1 MTAQGFA
8 LTERLGR
15 VGAPIKMWAE
25 QLGDLGDRRL
35 ADMDAAGIDVQVLST
50 PAIGVEELDPPES
63 VRMSKE
69 LNDVLAKAVADH
81 PDRFAGF
88 AVLPILDAA
97 AAADELDRAVTQL
110 GFKGALINGHTR
122 GRFLDDQAFWPIF
135 ERAEDLDVPI
145 YLHPTPPPPQVREAY
160 YSGLPGMVG
169 NVLALAGWGWHCE
182 TGLHALRMVLGG
194 VFDRFSRL
202 HVIIGHMG
210 ENIPFSLARADDVLT
225 PLPDIWSGASATTS
239 TRTSTSQRVAT
250 SPSHPCCA
258 RSWSSVPIGSSSLST
273 TRSVTMSRAAR
284 SSTPH
289 RSTRRIARRSRTGTS
304 NDSSECDAAGSARSP
319 ATELLQRLHRPHQVR
334 VGVPHAEEVALLET
348 RDRFA
353 CEGRR

>member
-1 MTAQGFA
+1 MRVIAIEEHFVTEQGFA

-50 PAIGVEELDPPES
+50 PAIGVEELDPAES
-63 VRMSKE
+63 VRMAKE

-88 AVLPILDAA
+88 AVLPILDAT

-122 GRFLDDQAFWPIF
+122 GRFLDDQGFWPIF

-182 TGLHALRMVLGG
+182 TGLHALRLVLGG
-194 VFDRFSRL
+194 VFDRFPRL
-202 HVIIGHMG
+202 QVIIGHMG

-225 PLPDIWSGASATTS
+225 PFAGHLERSVGRLLPRELLHHDQWLLHVRAA
-239 TRTSTSQRVAT
+239 
-250 SPSHPCCA
+250 CCA
-258 RSWSSVPIGSSSLST
+258 RSWSSEPIGSSSLST
-273 TRSVTMSRAAR
+273 IPFSDNV
-284 SSTPH
+284 
-289 RSTRRIARRSRTGTS
+289 
-304 NDSSECDAAGSARSP
+304 
-319 ATELLQRLHRPHQVR
+319 
-334 VGVPHAEEVALLET
+334 
-348 RDRFA
+348 
-353 CEGRR
+353 EGRAFLDSAPINPADREKIAHGNVERLLRM